1 MDPTRSRR
9 NVSVNHDVRVGQK
22 WAFANSSTISFGEGG
37 FIMSPMVKARG
48 ERAPSSRAVDT
59 RPRRKRTVTLE
70 RNHSFILAFAD
81 ALRDILR
88 EERRRVA

>member
-1 MDPTRSRR
+1 MVAASSIP
-9 NVSVNHDVRVGQK
+9 
-22 WAFANSSTISFGEGG
+22 FADGG

-48 ERAPSSRAVDT
+48 VRAPSSRAIDT
-59 RPRRKRTVTLE
+59 RPRRKRAAALE
-70 RNHSFILAFAD
+70 RNDTFILAFAD

>member
-1 MDPTRSRR
+1 
-9 NVSVNHDVRVGQK
+9 
-22 WAFANSSTISFGEGG
+22 
-37 FIMSPMVKARG
+37 MSPMVKARG

-59 RPRRKRTVTLE
+59 RPRRKRAVTLE
-70 RNHSFILAFAD
+70 RNHTFILAFAD